1 MISKSFRFF
10 ISTCFYIRLD
20 TILLFFLAVAIK
32 YSSTPIGL
40 LSFSVVCSRVFVQ
53 LVTKFHT

>member
-32 YSSTPIGL
+32 YSSTPI
-40 LSFSVVCSRVFVQ
+40 VVNFFGSSIVEY
-53 LVTKFHT
+53 LYS